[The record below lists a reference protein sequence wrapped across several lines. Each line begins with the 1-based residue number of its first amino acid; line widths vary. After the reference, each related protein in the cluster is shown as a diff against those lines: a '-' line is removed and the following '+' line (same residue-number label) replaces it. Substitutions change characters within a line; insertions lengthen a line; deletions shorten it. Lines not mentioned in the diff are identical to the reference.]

1 MPPQFSRRDLLGTTA
16 AGLASGLAGVASAA
30 EAPRPEEAFRY
41 CLNTATIRGQELG
54 IVGEV
59 EVAARAGYD
68 AIEPWMNTIQKYVEG
83 GGSLKDLRKRIADLG
98 LTVESAIGF
107 APWIVDD
114 DEARRKGLEQ
124 AKRDMDVVAQIGGR
138 RIAAPPAGATDK
150 PLTDLPAIAARYR
163 ALLEVGAAAGIV
175 PQVELWGFSKTLNRL
190 AETVYVA
197 TECGHPQACVLPDIY
212 HLHKGGSSFDSMKLL
227 SGVAVQ
233 VFHMNDYP
241 ANPPRE
247 SIRDE
252 HRIYPGDGVA
262 PLKATL
268 RDMWKAG
275 FRGVL
280 SLELFN
286 RDYWKQDALLV
297 AKTGLEKMRAAAQG
311 SLD

>member
-1 MPPQFSRRDLLGTTA
+1 MGA
-16 AGLASGLAGVASAA
+16 
-30 EAPRPEEAFRY
+30 
-41 CLNTATIRGQELG
+41 
-54 IVGEV
+54 
-59 EVAARAGYD
+59 
-68 AIEPWMNTIQKYVEG
+68 
-83 GGSLKDLRKRIADLG
+83 
-98 LTVESAIGF
+98 AIG
-107 APWIVDD
+107 V
-114 DEARRKGLEQ
+114 
-124 AKRDMDVVAQIGGR
+124 
-138 RIAAPPAGATDK
+138 
-150 PLTDLPAIAARYR
+150 
-163 ALLEVGAAAGIV
+163 V

-197 TECGHPQACVLPDIY
+197 TESGHPQACVLPDIY

-247 SIRDE
+247 SIKDE
-252 HRIYPGDGVA
+252 HRIYPGDGIA

-286 RDYWKQDALLV
+286 RGYWEQDALLV
-297 AKTGLEKMRAAAQG
+297 AKTRATKMGKRARVTLSGLRAAARGGVRTTTVPLFVGIDSVSIRKRLNITKAVRRARDRLPELYAQNFRG
-311 SLD
+311 T